1 MTPLANSISAHLSA
15 PHTRLNRSVLAI
27 VFLRWRADC
36 ARKYLRVQGDGI
48 GHTSAR
54 TPLIVITLERGA
66 RIVCACCAQ
75 ASRRGIHEGM
85 ALAHARALCP
95 PPRIEV
101 DAQPEREAATVRAV
115 ARWCQRY
122 APIVAIEPTDG
133 PTAILVDITGC
144 ERVHQSHEQLTQ
156 RVVEELSKRGFAV
169 RVAIAPTAAA
179 AVALAQSGARE
190 LSACPLG
197 VLRIA
202 PQAVAALADVQVRTI
217 GELARLPRASVTVRY
232 GSEVLHR
239 FDQALGEAIE
249 IVTPIR
255 SQPPP
260 SVEQIF
266 DGPVTS
272 HDAIARTV
280 ARLFEELCASLRALV
295 RGGREFE
302 LTALCADAPMY
313 RHRMMLAAPSAR
325 AEHLAKLFAPHLEK
339 IPVGM
344 LGMGIES
351 LRIAVLRMGSCAAQ
365 SERSGTVGDRLS
377 EWSDTLRAQ
386 LGDHAL
392 FRGGFA
398 EHHQPL
404 RSIRWIAIARC
415 GLSPR
420 IALRHARVRAASAWR
435 PSTWIT
441 PPEPLAVAAAHASM
455 IRWRGSAIAIA
466 TWHGPERIASPWEM
480 SAASPTAVSNRSAS
494 PTGAPKPVC
503 VDYWRVETTQG
514 AWLWIA
520 QDARGWSLVGIWS

>member
-1 MTPLANSISAHLSA
+1 MSHL
-15 PHTRLNRSVLAI
+15 RLNRSLLAI

-36 ARKYLRVQGDGI
+36 ARKYARLQSGAEN
-48 GHTSAR
+48 HLSAR

-66 RIVCACCAQ
+66 RIVCACCAH

-101 DAQPEREAATVRAV
+101 DAQPDREAATVRAV

-133 PTAILVDITGC
+133 ATAILVDITGC
-144 ERVHQSHEQLTQ
+144 ERIHQSHTHLTK
-156 RVVEELSKRGFAV
+156 RVVHELAARGFAV

-197 VLRIA
+197 ALRIS
-202 PQAVAALADVQVRTI
+202 PHAVTALADVQVQTI
-217 GELARLPRASVTVRY
+217 GELARLPRASVAARY

-239 FDQALGEAIE
+239 LDQAIGEAIE

-260 SVEQIF
+260 AVEHIF
-266 DGPVTS
+266 DGPVTN
-272 HDAIARTV
+272 HDGIARTV
-280 ARLFEELCASLRALV
+280 ARLFDELCACLRAIV

-302 LTALCADAPMY
+302 LTALCADAPAY
-313 RHRMMLAAPSAR
+313 RHRMMLAAPSCR
-325 AEHLAKLFAPHLEK
+325 AEHLARLFAPHLEK
-339 IPVGM
+339 IPM
-344 LGMGIES
+344 GMGIES
-351 LRIAVLRMGSCAAQ
+351 LRIAVLRMGSCVAEG
-365 SERSGTVGDRLS
+365 ERGGTVGERLG

-398 EHHQPL
+398 EHHEPL
-404 RSIRWIAIARC
+404 RSIRWIASARC

-420 IALRHARVRAASAWR
+420 VALRHARVRAASAWR

-441 PPEPLAVAAAHASM
+441 PPESVAVAQAHAST
-455 IRWRGSAIAIA
+455 IHVRGSAISIA
-466 TWHGPERIASPWEM
+466 RWHGPERITSPWEM
-480 SAASPTAVSNRSAS
+480 VAASTTAAS
-494 PTGAPKPVC
+494 KPLC

-520 QDARGWSLVGIWS
+520 HDSHGASGWSLVGLWS

>member
-1 MTPLANSISAHLSA
+1 MTPLSNSPLKQTAALC
-15 PHTRLNRSVLAI
+15 PRLNHSVLAI
-27 VFLRWRADC
+27 VFPRWRADC
-36 ARKYLRVQGDGI
+36 ARKHLRLQGDGT
-48 GHTSAR
+48 GRATAR
-54 TPLIVITLERGA
+54 TPLIVIALERGA

-95 PPRIEV
+95 LPRIEV
-101 DAQPEREAATVRAV
+101 DAQPDREAATVRAV

-144 ERVHQSHEQLTQ
+144 ERVHQSHEHLTR
-156 RVVEELSKRGFAV
+156 RVVQECTERGFAV

-179 AVALAQSGARE
+179 AVALAQSGTRE
-190 LSACPLG
+190 LSVCPLG
-197 VLRIA
+197 ALRIA
-202 PQAVAALADVQVRTI
+202 PQIVAALADVQVRTI
-217 GELARLPRASVTVRY
+217 GELARLPRASVAVRY

-239 FDQALGEAIE
+239 FDQAIGEAIE
-249 IVTPIR
+249 IVIPIR

-260 SVEQIF
+260 SAEQIF
-266 DGPVTS
+266 DGPVTN
-272 HDAIARTV
+272 HDGIARTV
-280 ARLFEELCASLRALV
+280 ARLCEELCASLRAIV

-339 IPVGM
+339 IPM
-344 LGMGIES
+344 GMGIES
-351 LRIAVLRMGSCAAQ
+351 LRIAVLRMGSCAPQ
-365 SERSGTVGDRLS
+365 GERSEDIGARLG

-420 IALRHARVRAASAWR
+420 AALRHARVRAASAWR

-441 PPEPLAVAAAHASM
+441 PPESLAVPAAHAST
-455 IRWRGSAIAIA
+455 ISWRGQAIAIA
-466 TWHGPERIASPWEM
+466 TWQGPERITSPWEM
-480 SAASPTAVSNRSAS
+480 VAPSPTA
-494 PTGAPKPVC
+494 APKPLC
-503 VDYWRVETTQG
+503 IDYWRVETTQG
-514 AWLWIA
+514 TWLWIA
-520 QDARGWSLVGIWS
+520 QDASGWSLVGIWS